1 MHKVHKIQKKKANKS
16 HISEGKLE
24 WCYHGT
30 WYIDPQECS
39 FIILCASLLIA
50 ARMNIL
56 IIRKATRCIW
66 RWESTKAT

>member
-1 MHKVHKIQKKKANKS
+1 MHKVHKIQKKANKS
-16 HISEGKLE
+16 HINEGKL
-24 WCYHGT
+24 
-30 WYIDPQECS
+30 ECS